1 MHLIVDGFGCDP
13 ERLSSIPSVRAFLLH
28 TPYDI
33 GMRAISPVCVHPY
46 QSADWEMCGVSGF
59 VMIAESHLSIHTWP
73 ERGVLWADIFSC
85 KPFDTG
91 PVVDALVQAFRITQI
106 RIQIVERSLDHR
118 DENQVAASLLREV

>member
-13 ERLSSIPSVRAFLLH
+13 ERLSDLKVVEQFLTD
-28 TPYDI
+28 TPDAI
-33 GMRAISPVCVHPY
+33 GMKRISPVYACSY
-46 QSADWEMCGVSGF
+46 QGDEAEQCGVSGL
-59 VMIAESHLSIHTWP
+59 VLIAESHLAVHTWP

-91 PVVDALVQAFRITQI
+91 PVVGALVQAFRITQL

-118 DENQVAASLLREV
+118 DESQAGVFLLQEV